1 MLRVTFPEDAVLV
14 ALDRPVRVRPVKAFE
29 RETAVIAVLFD
40 GDERLAELLRRD
52 GGRAAA
58 GERIEHDVAGSVE
71 ARMSFAMSFSG
82 FCGRWSVFSGIDQK
96 GTEMSSQK
104 FEAPVRRNFP
114 PDSSL
119 QSFGRPFS
127 RYGAITLRFMR
138 TASAWKIAASSGG
151 ATAYQMSSQAFF
163 QFDSAAR
170 PFSRCQVMRFRT
182 MKCFRRTSKH
192 AAVHFQSQHRYT
204 APPGGPDVSRAASS
218 SPDSRGRRPRNGSGR
233 SID

>member
-1 MLRVTFPEDAVLV
+1 MATNARPSFFAV
-14 ALDRPVRVRPVKAFE
+14 
-29 RETAVIAVLFD
+29 TAVVPLPEN
-40 GDERLAELLRRD
+40 GSNTTSP
-52 GGRAAA
+52 
-58 GERIEHDVAGSVE
+58 GSVE
-71 ARMSFAMSFSG
+71 ARMSFAASFSG
-82 FCGRWSVFSGIDQK
+82 FCAGWSVFSGIDQN

-119 QSFGRPFS
+119 QSFGMPFS

-163 QFDSAAR
+163 QLVSAAR

-182 MKCFRRTSKH
+182 MKCCRRISKH
-192 AAVHFQSQHRYT
+192 AALHRQSQHRYT
-204 APPGGPDVSRAASS
+204 APPGRT
-218 SPDSRGRRPRNGSGR
+218 RRFTSGIQPAR
-233 SID
+233 